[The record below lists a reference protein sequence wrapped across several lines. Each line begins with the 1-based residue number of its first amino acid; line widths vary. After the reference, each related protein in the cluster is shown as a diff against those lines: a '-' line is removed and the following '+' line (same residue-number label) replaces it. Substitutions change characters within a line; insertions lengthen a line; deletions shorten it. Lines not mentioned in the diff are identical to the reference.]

1 MATTICA
8 NGSSARK
15 EINGTIGPR
24 TTTIAG
30 LKCPPSGPK
39 SRKIVGRTMSLDPG
53 HLFNFQLKRANTKR
67 SWDASILTP
76 THSRLNR
83 LALSSL
89 TSRQGIPTDNCFRL
103 ASPQKKE
110 EERQKGSTNTWLT
123 SWTGYC
129 ATPVEMSR
137 AIEWGFPST
146 LHLAFRA
153 FPGKCHLSIRTL
165 CWPYLLSK
173 LR

>member
-103 ASPQKKE
+103 ASPQKKRE
-110 EERQKGSTNTWLT
+110 AKRIDQ
-123 SWTGYC
+123 
-129 ATPVEMSR
+129 
-137 AIEWGFPST
+137 
-146 LHLAFRA
+146 HLADQLDWVLCDPCWNVQGNRMRFSFHAA
-153 FPGKCHLSIRTL
+153 FGV
-165 CWPYLLSK
+165 
-173 LR
+173 

>member
-103 ASPQKKE
+103 ASSQKKKKRGKKDRPTLGWPVGLGIVRPLLKCPGQSNE
-110 EERQKGSTNTWLT
+110 VFLPRCIWRLERFPEN
-123 SWTGYC
+123 
-129 ATPVEMSR
+129 AT
-137 AIEWGFPST
+137 
-146 LHLAFRA
+146 
-153 FPGKCHLSIRTL
+153 CQ
-165 CWPYLLSK
+165 
-173 LR
+173 